1 MTVNK
6 TLDIKDRG
14 ETFSWGLPGAPL
26 LRLPHWPQAQALGCT
41 DQPGAVG
48 QDSWTVLG
56 CFLSELFHFEALR
69 GFFKGQNGLWS
80 TGKGLGVV

>member
-6 TLDIKDRG
+6 TLDIKGQG

-26 LRLPHWPQAQALGCT
+26 LRHPHWPHVQALGYT

-48 QDSWTVLG
+48 QDLWTVLG
-56 CFLSELFHFEALR
+56 CFLSEPFCF
-69 GFFKGQNGLWS
+69 
-80 TGKGLGVV
+80 